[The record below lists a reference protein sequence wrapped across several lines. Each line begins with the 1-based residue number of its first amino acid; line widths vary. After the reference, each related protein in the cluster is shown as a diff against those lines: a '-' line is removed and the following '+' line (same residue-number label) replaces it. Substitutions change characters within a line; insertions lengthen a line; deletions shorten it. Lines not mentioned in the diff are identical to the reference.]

1 MFRGISSQLES
12 NDGPIQNFSI
22 LILQWNHPNQ
32 LNKHQHTQLHTHV
45 ELLKCKVAPPLQT
58 SYNMA
63 NKQPSRKYGQIPI
76 ISITGHYVQE
86 LHRGNPLAAG
96 DQQKETKYTQ
106 QNLKHLDDK
115 IS

>member
-1 MFRGISSQLES
+1 
-12 NDGPIQNFSI
+12 
-22 LILQWNHPNQ
+22 
-32 LNKHQHTQLHTHV
+32 
-45 ELLKCKVAPPLQT
+45 
-58 SYNMA
+58 MA